1 MKFSSLTTAF
11 MLCCQIAGAQA
22 VYPWNP
28 DENNDNQI
36 GSADLIPF
44 LTVFGTEFQPQPVLL
59 DSTACAAM
67 IADLQS
73 QIDELQQ
80 AQGHYVVKLAMG
92 GGVVQ
97 NILEAWGPNG
107 NNLLLDA
114 GWSFDYSASSLTINH
129 PAGML
134 GTDFIVHVNV
144 FDPTGGFPE
153 TILTKAISGSNSN
166 ANSITQYDSKDRIE
180 LNAIGA
186 QMGVSSVTTFVYLT
200 WRFIDI
206 PGF

>member
-1 MKFSSLTTAF
+1 MKFISATTLL
-11 MLCCQIAGAQA
+11 MLCCQIAASQA

-28 DENNDNQI
+28 DENNDSQI

-44 LTVFGTEFQPQPVLL
+44 LSVFGTEFQPQPVSL

-73 QIDELQQ
+73 QIDVLQLSS
-80 AQGHYVVKLAMG
+80 GHYVVKLDVG
-92 GGVVQ
+92 GGIVQ
-97 NILEAWGPNG
+97 DILEAWGPNG
-107 NNLLLDA
+107 NDLFVEA
-114 GWSFDYSASSLTINH
+114 GWSFDYSASSLSINH

-144 FDPTGGFPE
+144 ANPAGSPAE
-153 TILTKAISGSNSN
+153 ILTKAISGSSTN
-166 ANSITQYDSKDRIE
+166 ANSITQYESKDRIE

-186 QMGVSSVTTFVYLT
+186 QMGVSTTTTFVYLT